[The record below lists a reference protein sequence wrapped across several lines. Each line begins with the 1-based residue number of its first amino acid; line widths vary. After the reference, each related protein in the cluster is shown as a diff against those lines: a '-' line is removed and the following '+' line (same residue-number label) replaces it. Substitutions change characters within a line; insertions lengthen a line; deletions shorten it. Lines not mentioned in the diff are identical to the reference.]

1 MAKQKAASRTAAQ
14 TAVKKK
20 WAGHKASAKSSARK
34 TVKSKARGLPA
45 VKPKAA
51 SKIAAK
57 PAKAARPKARPKQR
71 IAISH
76 HREEDFKA
84 DGLRTYAQYRDLG
97 ISDAS
102 HGLAQAH
109 VIRLIGPCNPAEV
122 SKLHY
127 HHVEFQMVYVLK
139 GWVKTYLEGQG
150 ETLMKQGSAWT
161 QPPRI
166 KHLIMD
172 YSDDVELLEV
182 ILPAEFK
189 TVELAS

>member
-1 MAKQKAASRTAAQ
+1 MAKQKTASRAAAK

-20 WAGHKASAKSSARK
+20 WAGHKAAAAKSSARK

-51 SKIAAK
+51 KAEAAK
-57 PAKAARPKARPKQR
+57 PKARPKQR

-127 HHVEFQMVYVLK
+127 HDVEFQMVYVLK
-139 GWVKTYLEGQG
+139 GWVKTYMEGQG
-150 ETLMKQGSAWT
+150 ETMMKQGSAWT

-189 TVELAS
+189 TVELSS

>member
-1 MAKQKAASRTAAQ
+1 MAKQKAASRAAAK

-20 WAGHKASAKSSARK
+20 WAGLRS
-34 TVKSKARGLPA
+34 
-45 VKPKAA
+45 
-51 SKIAAK
+51 AAK
-57 PAKAARPKARPKQR
+57 PSSRKTIKSKGRVSAAKPKTASKTASKARPKQR
-71 IAISH
+71 IATSH

-84 DGLRTYAQYRDLG
+84 DGLRTYAKYRDLG
-97 ISDAS
+97 IAEAS

-127 HHVEFQMVYVLK
+127 HDVEFQMVYVLK
-139 GWVKTYLEGQG
+139 GWVKTYMEGQG

-189 TVELAS
+189 TVELGS

>member
-1 MAKQKAASRTAAQ
+1 MAKQKATSRAAAK

-20 WAGHKASAKSSARK
+20 WAGHKTAAKTSARK
-34 TVKSKARGLPA
+34 TNKSKARGLPA
-45 VKPKAA
+45 VRPKVV
-51 SKIAAK
+51 AK
-57 PAKAARPKARPKQR
+57 PAAKTASKAKARPKQR

-97 ISDAS
+97 IAEAS

-127 HHVEFQMVYVLK
+127 HDVEFQMVYVLK
-139 GWVKTYLEGQG
+139 GWVKTYMEGQG
-150 ETLMKQGSAWT
+150 ETMMKAGSAWT

-166 KHLIMD
+166 RHLIMD